1 MVREVRIYIE
11 GGGDRSHQKA
21 SMREGFS
28 AFFAE
33 LKERARGQRIRW
45 NLVMCDSRRNAYED
59 FQTARAT
66 HVDAFN
72 ILLVDSE
79 SPVSTRTSPWL
90 HLRSQ
95 DRWGAGGATE
105 EQCHLMVQT
114 MEAWLIAD
122 VDALADFYG
131 QRFQRS
137 PIPNREDVEQIP
149 KKDMVPVLTEASRP
163 TQKGEYAKIKHGAG
177 LLRRIHPDV
186 VRAKAKHCE
195 RLFHTL
201 EEKLGENAATD

>member
-66 HVDAFN
+66 HLDAF
-72 ILLVDSE
+72 IVLLVDSE
-79 SPVSTRTSPWL
+79 SPVSTSPWV
-90 HLRSQ
+90 HLMNQ
-95 DRWGAGGATE
+95 DDWQANGANE
-105 EQCHLMVQT
+105 DQCHLMVQT

-122 VDALADFYG
+122 VDELARFYG
-131 QRFQRS
+131 QGFLRS
-137 PIPNREDVEQIP
+137 QIPDREDVEQIP
-149 KKDMVPVLTEASRP
+149 KADLVRVLTEASRR
-163 TQKGEYAKIKHGAG
+163 TQKCEYAKIRHAAV
-177 LLRRIHPDV
+177 LLKRIDPSV

-201 EEKLGENAATD
+201 EEKLGENAATE